1 MKTLSKTYND
11 LFLVRK
17 SDNTRFDKIVNTR
30 FGRAFVNNGEFVS
43 VSKKINTY
51 IKKGFDVYKL
61 VVTFEYTESN
71 RTIVTLS
78 VTSEVEEISS
88 FDQDFDN
95 ITLNGID
102 FRNKLEKSLRDKKAL
117 EEESR
122 IAKMLSEITHTLNQI
137 DKSYFHESNPDGVKS
152 IYIHSHRQT
161 SATHWDIE
169 FHVYIEEIGDV
180 CYESFGKA
188 VTRKNVL
195 RKYHNVNYCK
205 FNEKTRILTVLLKN
219 RSFEDTLNARY
230 LIVDKHIENELKNYE
245 IKGEN

>member
-1 MKTLSKTYND
+1 MEKLSKTYND
-11 LFLVRK
+11 LVLVRK
-17 SDNTRFDKIVNTR
+17 SDGKRFEKIVSTR
-30 FGRAFVNNGEFVS
+30 YGQAFVNDGEFIS
-43 VSKKINTY
+43 ISKKINTY
-51 IKKGFDVYKL
+51 LKNGFDVFKS
-61 VVTFEYTESN
+61 VVTIEYAESN
-71 RTIVTLS
+71 RTIEVIS
-78 VTSEVEEISS
+78 ITSKEEPISS

-95 ITLNGID
+95 VTLRDNS
-102 FRNKLEKSLRDKKAL
+102 FRNKLEKNLRDKKAL

-137 DKSYFHESNPDGVKS
+137 DKSYFHESNPDGIKS

-230 LIVDKHIENELKNYE
+230 LIKHMEK
-245 IKGEN
+245 

>member
-1 MKTLSKTYND
+1 MEKLSKTYND

-17 SDNTRFDKIVNTR
+17 SDNTRFDQIVSTR

-61 VVTFEYTESN
+61 VVTFDYTESN
-71 RTIVTLS
+71 RTIDTLS
-78 VTSEVEEISS
+78 ITSEVEEISS

-95 ITLNGID
+95 VTLRDNS
-102 FRNKLEKSLRDKKAL
+102 FRNKLEKSYSDKKQR
-117 EEESR
+117 EYESN
-122 IAKMLSEITHTLNQI
+122 INKMLDSITHTLNQI

-152 IYIHSHRQT
+152 VYIHSHRQT
-161 SATHWDIE
+161 SATDWEIE
-169 FHVYIEEIGDV
+169 FHIYIEEIGDI

-195 RKYHNVNYCK
+195 RKYHDVGYCK
-205 FNEKTRILTVLLKN
+205 FNELT
-219 RSFEDTLNARY
+219 
-230 LIVDKHIENELKNYE
+230 HIIEITAGSGFLYNKIRDNYIFTVNTE
-245 IKGEN
+245 E